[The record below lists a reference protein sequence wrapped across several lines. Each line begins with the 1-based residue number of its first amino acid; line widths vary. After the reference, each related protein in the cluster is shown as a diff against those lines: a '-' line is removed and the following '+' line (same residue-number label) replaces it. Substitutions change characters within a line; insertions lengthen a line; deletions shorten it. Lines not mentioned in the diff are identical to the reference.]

1 MVKTHDGRV
10 LVGERPTVL
19 SFSARR
25 RLSGE
30 EQEAR
35 RTIFFPWG
43 PCAPG
48 GGIFCGVGV
57 VRLQNAFSLKIAC
70 SLVVCLPNIYWL
82 PVFSNLVACL
92 LLICSIACLVCIA
105 CLCSLNY
112 LLAYYLLF
120 VHLCCCHAC
129 CVEWGVEWGQPL
141 LVQVRS

>member
-1 MVKTHDGRV
+1 MGELLTKLPDFLLGVVKIHDGRV

-25 RLSGE
+25 RSSGE

-70 SLVVCLPNIYWL
+70 LHAPFY
-82 PVFSNLVACL
+82 FS
-92 LLICSIACLVCIA
+92 
-105 CLCSLNY
+105 
-112 LLAYYLLF
+112 LLACAL
-120 VHLCCCHAC
+120 
-129 CVEWGVEWGQPL
+129 
-141 LVQVRS
+141 